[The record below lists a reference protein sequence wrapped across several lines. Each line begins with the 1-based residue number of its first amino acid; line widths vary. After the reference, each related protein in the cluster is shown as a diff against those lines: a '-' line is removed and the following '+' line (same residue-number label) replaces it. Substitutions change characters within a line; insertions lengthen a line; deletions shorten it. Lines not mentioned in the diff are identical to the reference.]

1 MPPKVTKFSDLFAPL
16 PAPEAWPDNTLS
28 TIDSDAESSSTG
40 TLPEPLQDL
49 DEEASEASTSSST
62 GTLPEPPQDLDD
74 VASEASTSS
83 STSAETSDR
92 APDDAAARMP
102 SQRDAKAPA
111 LEATEPVLPSPG
123 RAEKPSPPALPSAP
137 IVEPAAAPLA
147 EQGAAL
153 QNASSAP
160 VADAGQGDRA
170 LAGAPGS
177 QEAPFVAMDEPQMA
191 DLGTPAEARLSAPF
205 AESQA
210 LPQVATG
217 SIFNLQGLDEA
228 FPVMASETQDENQ
241 ALVSSQQALHAAEK
255 LGAHL
260 SLESLTRAQSTP
272 LPDGSV
278 LLTAPTQAVAMTH
291 VNARCA
297 KALSSAKEAPET
309 ISNLLQL
316 LRGLDLSRPAQRD
329 VGALAQ
335 ALQALQGSPLLDCD
349 ERTGAS
355 LKETSRAVQ
364 QLAEVLD
371 QQTAT
376 ELTYLR
382 HLNDFRTMKKDLKA
396 LSDVLKNDGA
406 RVARARAKSDAL
418 LQHRGE
424 ALARRLSQLEGRL
437 KSFLIYA
444 RSMT

>member
-1 MPPKVTKFSDLFAPL
+1 M
-16 PAPEAWPDNTLS
+16 
-28 TIDSDAESSSTG
+28 
-40 TLPEPLQDL
+40 
-49 DEEASEASTSSST
+49 TS
-62 GTLPEPPQDLDD
+62 GEGPF
-74 VASEASTSS
+74 
-83 STSAETSDR
+83 
-92 APDDAAARMP
+92 
-102 SQRDAKAPA
+102 
-111 LEATEPVLPSPG
+111 
-123 RAEKPSPPALPSAP
+123 SPPPAASVESVATPSVP
-137 IVEPAAAPLA
+137 VVEPAAAPLS
-147 EQGAAL
+147 EQAVEL
-153 QNASSAP
+153 QNVPSAP
-160 VADAGQGDRA
+160 VLAAAHIADAGQGGRA
-170 LAGAPGS
+170 LAGAPVPP
-177 QEAPFVAMDEPQMA
+177 EPFVALDEPQLE
-191 DLGTPAEARLSAPF
+191 DTGTPSEARLSAPP
-205 AESQA
+205 ADLEA
-210 LPQVATG
+210 LPQVGTG

-241 ALVSSQQALHAAEK
+241 AIVSSQQALHAAEK

-260 SLESLTRAQSTP
+260 SLESLTRAKSTP

-278 LLTAPTQAVAMTH
+278 LLTKPTRAVTMTH

-329 VGALAQ
+329 VGALAR

-364 QLAEVLD
+364 QLSEVLD

-382 HLNDFRTMKKDLKA
+382 HLNDFRSMKQDLKA

-424 ALARRLSQLEGRL
+424 GLAKRLSQLEGRL
-437 KSFLIYA
+437 RSFLIYA
-444 RSMT
+444 RSVG